1 MQMITT
7 VKPEKLAPKHKLN
20 LLQVFR
26 GLASLLV
33 VLAHGS
39 LIFKEVL
46 NRDFL
51 FNIFDFGGSGVD
63 FFFVLSGFIISYVHR
78 QDIGHPSRIKGFLLK
93 RFVRIYPIYW
103 FVLTLKLLSTSSPV
117 NNNHHGFWEVIKAYL
132 LFPQDRILLSSS
144 FLGVSWTLSY
154 EIFFYL
160 AFSLLICLKPR
171 FYIPMIA
178 VWLSAILLNF
188 LGILHLPL
196 DGVVLQFLFSILHLE
211 FAMGF
216 LAAYLVSKY
225 RFSHSSYLLYF
236 GLFIYTLS
244 AINTFYH
251 LLPISYAIAY
261 GIPSAIIILGGAS
274 LEMSKA
280 VITPQFLLL
289 LGNASYSIYLIHG
302 FVINNLTKIAIQLK
316 IIEFFTQNNLLFSI
330 FAIIN
335 AGVAV
340 AAGCIIY
347 HYVEKPLLG
356 VSRRM
361 LLGKA

>member
-1 MQMITT
+1 MIATL
-7 VKPEKLAPKHKLN
+7 KPEKIAVKHKLN
-20 LLQVFR
+20 LLQFFR

-33 VLAHGS
+33 VFAHGG

-63 FFFVLSGFIISYVHR
+63 FFFVLSGFIICYVHR
-78 QDIGHPSRIKGFLLK
+78 QDIGHPSRVSEFLRK

-103 FVLTLKLLSTSSPV
+103 FVLTLKLLSTSSLV
-117 NNNHHGFWEVIKAYL
+117 NGNRYGFWEVIKAYL

-160 AFSLLICLKPR
+160 AFSLLICLKPK
-171 FYIPMIA
+171 FYIPII
-178 VWLSAILLNF
+178 VGWLSAIFLNF

-216 LAAYLVSKY
+216 LTAYLVSKY
-225 RFSHSSYLLYF
+225 RFSHPSYILYF

-244 AINTFYH
+244 AINTIYH

-280 VITPQFLLL
+280 VMTPQFLLL

-302 FVINNLTKIAIQLK
+302 FVINNLTKIAIKLR
-316 IIEFFTQNNLLFSI
+316 IIDFLTQNTLVFSV
-330 FAIIN
+330 FAIAN
-335 AGVAV
+335 ACIAV
-340 AAGCIIY
+340 IVGCIIY
-347 HYVEKPLLG
+347 HYVEKPLLS

-361 LLGKA
+361 LLGKT